1 MEFTGKVCWEFTA
14 DASFRE
20 LFFHMK
26 DLTIDEIKLDGKHVD
41 HGLGLSEVEQDT
53 FSLAV
58 ECEKSVIHKLDF
70 AFTGIIN
77 KSFMKGVFKTRDT
90 KKKVEDDDLECV

>member
-1 MEFTGKVCWEFTA
+1 MEFKGRVCWEFTKN
-14 DASFRE
+14 DSLSE

-41 HGLGLSEVEQDT
+41 HGLGLTEVEQDT

-58 ECEKSVIHKLDF
+58 NCEKGVRHNLDF
-70 AFTGIIN
+70 EYTGVIN

-90 KKKVEDDDLECV
+90 K